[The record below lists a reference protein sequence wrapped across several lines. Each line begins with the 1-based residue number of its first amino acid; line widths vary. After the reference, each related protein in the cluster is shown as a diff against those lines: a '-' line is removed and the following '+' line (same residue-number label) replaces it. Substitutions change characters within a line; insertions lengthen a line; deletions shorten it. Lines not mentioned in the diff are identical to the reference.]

1 MSELVLF
8 TEGFPYGKGES
19 FLETEIEYL
28 SGSFSQVRIFTVD
41 PVKGTPRKLP
51 KNCSVSSIHIPLGF
65 LQKLMAIRFIFTSLF
80 WQEMDRTRKEVKRS
94 VNARIVKT
102 ALISLYRANEVNK
115 NIQDIVNDTSS
126 KVFYSYWCDDSS
138 LALAL
143 QKKDTPQLKC
153 CSRVHGW
160 DLYYEMSD
168 IGYLPFRKFIAEELD
183 LIVPISDYGRE
194 YIIEK
199 WNTNRAKIATS
210 RLGVRAS
217 PFLEK
222 TVDKKE
228 FMILSCSNLIN
239 LKRVDLIA
247 EALALIEEEISL
259 KWVHIGDG
267 PEYDKVKKMT
277 DNISNKQIK
286 IELKGQLMNQ
296 QVMEF
301 YKTNRPDIFLNVSMS
316 EGIPVSIMEA
326 MSFGVPVI
334 ATKVGGTSE
343 IVNQE
348 NGSFLPSQPT
358 AEMIKNEL
366 LYFINLSKTDQEKYS
381 EEALK
386 TWKNKFNAAKNY
398 PEFIQELRSL

>member
-28 SGSFSQVRIFTVD
+28 SGSFSQVQIFTVD
-41 PVKGTPRKLP
+41 QVKGTPRNLP
-51 KNCSVSSIHIPLGF
+51 KNCSVNSIHIPLGF

-115 NIQDIVNDTSS
+115 NIQDIVNDTSK

-143 QKKDTPQLKC
+143 QKKATPQLKC

-183 LIVPISDYGRE
+183 LIVPISDYGKE
-194 YIIEK
+194 YIIDK
-199 WNTNRAKIATS
+199 WNTKSAKITTS

-217 PFLEK
+217 SFSEK
-222 TVDKKE
+222 SIVKNE
-228 FMILSCSNLIN
+228 FMILSCSNLVS

-247 EALALIEEEISL
+247 EALALIEKEISL

-267 PEYDKVKKMT
+267 PEYEKIKKMT
-277 DNISNKQIK
+277 DTISNKQIK
-286 IELKGQLMNQ
+286 I
-296 QVMEF
+296 
-301 YKTNRPDIFLNVSMS
+301 
-316 EGIPVSIMEA
+316 
-326 MSFGVPVI
+326 
-334 ATKVGGTSE
+334 
-343 IVNQE
+343 
-348 NGSFLPSQPT
+348 
-358 AEMIKNEL
+358 
-366 LYFINLSKTDQEKYS
+366 
-381 EEALK
+381 
-386 TWKNKFNAAKNY
+386 
-398 PEFIQELRSL
+398 